1 MLQDFIKPRTVDE
14 AVKAHDKHPDYFYI
28 AGGSEILSRGYPTTP
43 EKIPGLIDLSGL
55 GLNHILLKEKT
66 LRIEPLVTL
75 QELADSPET
84 EKPLFDIMREAALN
98 VSNRN
103 IRNRA
108 TVGGNIAACKSCSDI
123 IPLLLVME
131 AELDVAF
138 TYGKR
143 APVPILEYV
152 IRGEKDLI
160 TAIRVSEKEQ
170 FFMGIR
176 RYTRT
181 ANDLALVNVCLGLKL
196 QDGKIKDARLAIGGM
211 AAIVMRIPEAEQ
223 FLTGKEL
230 AGRLSELAPTL
241 RACVEKSVLPLDD
254 HRGKAWFKRELAGG
268 LTVEALY
275 KAAGKGG
282 VL

>member
-1 MLQDFIKPRTVDE
+1 MLQDFIKPRTVAE
-14 AVKAHDKHPDYFYI
+14 AVKAHDKHPDYIYI

-55 GLNHILLKEKT
+55 GLNRIVAGEKA
-66 LRIEPLVTL
+66 LRIDPVVTL
-75 QELADSPET
+75 QDLADSPET
-84 EKPLFDIMREAALN
+84 EKPSFAILREAALN

-108 TVGGNIAACKSCSDI
+108 TVGGNIAACKSCSDL
-123 IPLLLVME
+123 IPTLLVLD
-131 AELDVAF
+131 AELDVAI
-138 TYGKR
+138 TYSKR

-160 TAIRVSEKEQ
+160 TAIRVPEKEN
-170 FFMGIR
+170 FFMGLR

-196 QDGKIKDARLAIGGM
+196 QDGKIKDARLAIGGV
-211 AAIVMRIPEAEQ
+211 AANVMRIPEAEQ

-241 RACVEKSVLPLDD
+241 RACVEKTIHPLDD

-268 LTVEALY
+268 LTVEALC
-275 KAAGKGG
+275 KAARKGG

>member
-1 MLQDFIKPRTVDE
+1 MLQEFIRPRTVAE

-28 AGGSEILSRGYPTTP
+28 AGGSEILARDYPATP
-43 EKIPGLIDLSGL
+43 EKISGLIDLSGL
-55 GLNHILLKEKT
+55 GLNRIVFEEKS
-66 LRIEPLVTL
+66 LRIDPAVTL

-84 EKPLFDIMREAALN
+84 EKPPFAILREAALN

-103 IRNRA
+103 VRNRA
-108 TVGGNIAACKSCSDI
+108 TVGGNIAACKSCSDLI
-123 IPLLLVME
+123 PPLLVLD
-131 AELDVAF
+131 AELDVAITF
-138 TYGKR
+138 SKR

-152 IRGEKDLI
+152 IRDEKGLI
-160 TAIRVSEKEQ
+160 TAIRVPEKEN

-196 QDGKIKDARLAIGGM
+196 QAGKIKDARLAIGGV
-211 AAIVMRIPEAEQ
+211 AATVMRIPEAEQ
-223 FLTGKEL
+223 FLIGREL
-230 AGRLSELAPTL
+230 TGRLPELAPTL
-241 RACVEKSVLPLDD
+241 RSCVEKSVHPVDD

-268 LTVEALY
+268 LAVEALY
-275 KAAGKGG
+275 VASRKGG